1 MCRSIRRVPSPSQG
15 NSQKCLSLWL
25 RVPLVCDV
33 KVAQAPFE
41 PLRSWMRHGRPP
53 HLYRSILSGLLRLD
67 LQAQGTA
74 AMPQRDPS
82 RQLEGSRAD
91 SDAPDA
97 ALALRGSLPMK
108 FASRIAYP
116 VKQDV
121 SSPRG

>member
-1 MCRSIRRVPSPSQG
+1 MRRTPSPSPG

-33 KVAQAPFE
+33 KVAQAIPLNSC
-41 PLRSWMRHGRPP
+41 LRSWIRHGRPP
-53 HLYRSILSGLLRLD
+53 HLYISILSGLVRLD
-67 LQAQGTA
+67 LQAQGTV

-82 RQLEGSRAD
+82 RQLEATRAD

-97 ALALRGSLPMK
+97 ALALRGSLPKK

-121 SSPRG
+121 SSPRR